1 MRKKKTL
8 EFPYKE
14 INFIVLI
21 EFRRQEIRNA
31 LNESVHQKAN
41 NRLSN
46 KCRSITLMT
55 NKYNEL
61 PEWETTV

>member
-1 MRKKKTL
+1 MRN
-8 EFPYKE
+8 E
-14 INFIVLI
+14 
-21 EFRRQEIRNA
+21 
-31 LNESVHQKAN
+31 LNESVHQKTR

-61 PEWETTV
+61 SEWETTV